1 MPIATRHS
9 SARSIVH
16 SDEQPGSDVPS
27 DVRARAEAALLN
39 YAVGK
44 AYEDDCRRTKRFLPD
59 SRSSPFT
66 DVDECW
72 GTCSGVDSERFDE
85 YASRSSLRA

>member
-9 SARSIVH
+9 SARSIGH
-16 SDEQPGSDVPS
+16 SNEQ
-27 DVRARAEAALLN
+27 EEALLN
-39 YAVGK
+39 QAVGK
-44 AYEDDCRRTKRFLPD
+44 AYADDCRRTQRVLPD

-72 GTCSGVDSERFDE
+72 GTCSGVGSERSNMAKTVIVVYGRVE
-85 YASRSSLRA
+85 NLPWHA